1 MKLFINALSLFW
13 VSFLFFR
20 SIDRFF
26 KFSDVFLN
34 IHLEYFRSMIFPFKI
49 FWINFE
55 IYSKFMINKKNLLAV
70 YTIPLDI
77 YFEM

>member
-1 MKLFINALSLFW
+1 
-13 VSFLFFR
+13 
-20 SIDRFF
+20 
-26 KFSDVFLN
+26 
-34 IHLEYFRSMIFPFKI
+34 MIFPFKI